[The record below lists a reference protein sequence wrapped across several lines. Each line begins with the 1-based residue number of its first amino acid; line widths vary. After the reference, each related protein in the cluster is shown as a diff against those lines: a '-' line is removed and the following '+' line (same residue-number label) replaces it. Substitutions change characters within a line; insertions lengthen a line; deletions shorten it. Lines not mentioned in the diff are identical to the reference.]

1 MERRYQRQYENFSG
15 VVPRPE
21 DFPVLD
27 DSTLKTKNPEKS
39 EKDEHTRNNTSPT
52 HISAANS
59 LLSNFKLDDIL
70 LVVILILMLTEE
82 EKDIPTI
89 IVLAVL
95 LLSEYL

>member
-1 MERRYQRQYENFSG
+1 MERKYQRQYENFSG

-27 DSTLKTKNPEKS
+27 NGREKRKAATDNNP
-39 EKDEHTRNNTSPT
+39 KDTSPA
-52 HISAANS
+52 HIQSANS
-59 LLSNFKLDDIL
+59 FLSNMKLDDIL
-70 LVVILILMLTEE
+70 LAVVLILMLTEE
-82 EKDIPTI
+82 EKDMPTI

>member
-21 DFPVLD
+21 DFPVLGNNAGEQIN
-27 DSTLKTKNPEKS
+27 TPKPENIR
-39 EKDEHTRNNTSPT
+39 KDASPA

-59 LLSNFKLDDIL
+59 FLSNFKLYDIL

-95 LLSEYL
+95 LLSEYM